1 MWVEEVGQEW
11 GGGGLL
17 TGPQAPAGVE
27 GALRSCVRK
36 KDQFDQLGGLSSAF
50 PGTACNLMHPLIL
63 GTTHSFIH
71 STEHQS

>member
-50 PGTACNLMHPLIL
+50 PGTA
-63 GTTHSFIH
+63 
-71 STEHQS
+71 